1 MREIVILAILVLS
14 VFSSKNIIIFNE
26 EIIVALSFLG
36 FVLFT
41 QRAFGD
47 TIKSTFDERQFRL
60 TRAIQQSSGKTIL
73 PKSEWTKP
81 EEVFNFKFLK
91 TIRFLSKFILV

>member
-1 MREIVILAILVLS
+1 MKESNEVISEAVRRLPPDV
-14 VFSSKNIIIFNE
+14 
-26 EIIVALSFLG
+26 
-36 FVLFT
+36 
-41 QRAFGD
+41 
-47 TIKSTFDERQFRL
+47 FDERQFRL

-81 EEVFNFKFLK
+81 EELFSSSFK